1 MSTGADL
8 MRLEDVGSDGTPWCR
23 MCHSLLL
30 LTTRIPRSWWQGA
43 RRPPV
48 RQVGSPCRCA
58 GLLERVS
65 QRCTLCGGAAMH
77 GPCWC
82 GWPEQGGVPVCVRW
96 GFCCCMFVV
105 GDAPSM
111 ASLSWFAVVCAAIM
125 LSPGFESGMRT
136 IARHVCPSAGCDSA
150 LETSLEGGS
159 GPSIITS
166 TPPSRVSRPG
176 ACALKRAEKT
186 AE

>member
-1 MSTGADL
+1 MYTVADL
-8 MRLEDVGSDGTPWCR
+8 MRLEAVGSDGTPWCR
-23 MCHSLLL
+23 MCRSLLL

-105 GDAPSM
+105 GDAPSFGQFWPRQGGVPVCVFVFF
-111 ASLSWFAVVCAAIM
+111 SVVY
-125 LSPGFESGMRT
+125 
-136 IARHVCPSAGCDSA
+136 VAGCLCLVTPLLFGSFGK
-150 LETSLEGGS
+150 GGRAS
-159 GPSIITS
+159 WMVL
-166 TPPSRVSRPG
+166 RRP
-176 ACALKRAEKT
+176 
-186 AE
+186 